1 MKATVVLFSLLF
13 SFCAVHSQEV
23 KFTVLKNNPAT
34 AVKNQGGS
42 GTCWCFSTT
51 ALIESELL
59 LKKELE
65 ADLSETFTVYN
76 LYLDKAEK
84 YIRRRGN
91 TRFAE
96 GGLAQDMLYSADK
109 FGVMPQEIYPGIGR
123 DTIMTHNY
131 AMADQLKAY
140 LDQVIKDNPDTIP
153 GNWKTGFKVILDS
166 YLGAPPATFTYKGV
180 SYTAKSFASA
190 HAVVKPSD
198 FIGLTSFT
206 HHPFY
211 ESFIMEV
218 PDNYNGNAYVNL
230 PLQELIKTVRSAL
243 LAGYTLAWDTDV
255 SNNGFRPGKGIA
267 MWVNGKA
274 DSTALPAFT
283 EHPYNQEIRQQLFD
297 EQVTQD
303 DHLMQITGL
312 AKDVSGKEY
321 FIVKNSYGSKSGP
334 YGGYVYV
341 SIPYFAIN
349 TISVVVDKN
358 AVPAKLLISDQ
369 RVERGN

>member
-1 MKATVVLFSLLF
+1 MKTTVLLFSLLL
-13 SFCAVHSQEV
+13 SFYTGHSQEV
-23 KFTVLKNNPAT
+23 KFTILKNNPAT

-51 ALIESELL
+51 ALVESELL
-59 LKKELE
+59 LKKEPE

-96 GGLAQDMLYSADK
+96 GGLAQDMLYAADK

-123 DTIMTHNY
+123 DTLMTHNY
-131 AMADQLKAY
+131 AMADQLKVY
-140 LDQVIKDNPDTIP
+140 LDQVIKESPDTIP
-153 GNWKTGFKVILDS
+153 RNWKRGFKAILDS
-166 YLGAPPATFTYKGV
+166 YLGAPPATFSYKGV
-180 SYTAKSFASA
+180 SYTAKSFALA

-218 PDNYNGNAYVNL
+218 PDNYNGNAYINL
-230 PLQELIKTVRSAL
+230 PLQELIKTVKAAL
-243 LAGYTLAWDTDV
+243 LGGYTLVWDTDV
-255 SNNGFRPGKGIA
+255 SNNGFRPAKGIA
-267 MWVNGKA
+267 MWVNGMA

-283 EHPYNQEIRQQLFD
+283 EHPYSQEIRQQLFD
-297 EQVTQD
+297 QQVTQD

-312 AKDVSGKEY
+312 AKDAAGKEY
-321 FIVKNSYGSKSGP
+321 FLVKNSYGSKSGP

-349 TISVVVDKN
+349 TISVVVDKK
-358 AVPAKLLISDQ
+358 AVPAKLLIGDQ
-369 RVERGN
+369 VERGN